1 MEADLMQRILIASLM
16 ALFFGLFSMPTSQAA
31 PANGASVD
39 SALKASSL
47 LEQIQYRRR
56 RRRRR
61 RQSCGHRGRSRRTCW
76 WW

>member
-1 MEADLMQRILIASLM
+1 MIATLM

-39 SALKASSL
+39 SALKATSL
-47 LEQIQYRRR
+47 VEQAQW

-61 RQSCGHRGRSRRTCW
+61 RQSCGHRYRSRRTCW
-76 WW
+76 WF

>member
-1 MEADLMQRILIASLM
+1 MIATLM
-16 ALFFGLFSMPTSQAA
+16 ALFFGLFSMPTMQAA

-39 SALKASSL
+39 SALKATSL
-47 LEQIQYRRR
+47 VEQAQWR

-61 RQSCGHRGRSRRTCW
+61 RQSCGHRYRSRRACW